1 MAILT
6 GNYEV
11 LEFLKAWGIDIQKTR
26 NITIHIPLN
35 DIVTVD
41 VESLVDVDVDRLNE
55 TMTKRFALVEL
66 KNE

>member
-41 VESLVDVDVDRLNE
+41 VESLVDVDVDELNE

>member
-11 LEFLKAWGIDIQKTR
+11 LEFLKAWGIDIRKTR

-41 VESLVDVDVDRLNE
+41 VEFLVDVDVDELNE